1 VSASLSP
8 SATASP
14 PLTVALIGNPN
25 TGKSTLFSALSGI
38 QTRIGN
44 YPGCTVEKK
53 IGRLQIGSRPIRLV
67 DLPGTYSLSPRS
79 PDEMVSVD
87 VLLGRMPDVGRP
99 DVIVCIVDA
108 SNLERN
114 LYLFTQL
121 RELGIPIVLA
131 LNMWDVAQRNGVVI
145 HVAGLQ
151 ERLGVA
157 VVACEAQRKR
167 GLEELKHSI
176 ITAATSLA
184 AAPPDLLPEPVR
196 RQEQALTEW
205 LSAQGSPHPH
215 YLIERALFDVGGES
229 EQRLLDSAPQG
240 TRERLAESRQQIVDA
255 GLRLAAVES
264 ISRYNWIQSQLEGL
278 VSHSETGRVSVTDRI
293 DKVVTHWFTGSL
305 IFAGIM
311 FAIFQSLY
319 TLAAPL
325 MEAVEAGQGYVSDMV
340 TSGMAP
346 GMFRSLLVDGII
358 NGVGSVLVFIPQIAL
373 LFVFIAILE
382 DCGYLARAAYLIDRF
397 MTKLGLSGRS
407 FVPLMS
413 SFACAIPGIMGAR
426 VIENR
431 RDRFTTI
438 LIAPLMSCS
447 ARLPVYLLMISAF
460 VPAVFV
466 AGGWIPLQGLT
477 LFLMYSLG
485 ALVAIP
491 VAWIL
496 KKTVLAGETPPFV
509 MELPEYKWPSVWI
522 VFQRVLSQVWRFVE
536 EAGTLIFVTTVLVWA
551 AGYFPGDHTETH
563 ALAAQIE
570 TIKSQP
576 EPDQDQLAPLEDRK
590 NAVDAEL
597 LANSILGRAGHW
609 IEPAVRPLGW
619 DWRIGM
625 AAIASFPAREVII
638 ATLGTIFSLGGDV
651 DEESDTLRSAL
662 ASAKWPD
669 GRPLFTVATAV
680 SVMVFFAL
688 CAQCG
693 ATLMV
698 ILRETGQWRWPV
710 LTFSY
715 MTALAYVAAWLSF
728 VVVSKFT

>member
-1 VSASLSP
+1 MPATRSP
-8 SATASP
+8 SAPASP

-53 IGRLQIGSRPIRLV
+53 IGRLQIGDRAIRLV

-99 DVIVCIVDA
+99 DVIVCIADA

-131 LNMWDVAQRNGVVI
+131 LNMWDIALRNGVTI
-145 HVAGLQ
+145 DLAAL
-151 ERLGVA
+151 EARLGVK
-157 VVACEAQRKR
+157 VVTCEAQHRY
-167 GLEELKHSI
+167 GLETLKEAI
-176 ITAATSLA
+176 LAAVGSQP
-184 AAPPDLLPEPVR
+184 AAPPDLLPEAVR

-205 LSAQGSPHPH
+205 LATEGARHPH
-215 YLIERALFDVGGES
+215 YLVERALLDVGGET
-229 EQRLLDSAPQG
+229 ERRLLELSP
-240 TRERLAESRQQIVDA
+240 A
-255 GLRLAAVES
+255 GLRDRLNNSRRVLTDSGIRLAAVES
-264 ISRYNWIQSQLEGL
+264 LSRYGWIHAQLEG
-278 VSHSETGRVSVTDRI
+278 VVVQTETGREPVTDRI
-293 DKVVTHWFTGSL
+293 DRVVTHWFSGTL

-319 TLAAPL
+319 TLAVPF
-325 MEAVEAGQGYVSDMV
+325 MEGVEAAQGFVSELA
-340 TSGMAP
+340 TSMMAP
-346 GMFRSLLVDGII
+346 GMLRSLIVDGVI

-397 MTKLGLSGRS
+397 MSKLGLSGRS

-460 VPAVFV
+460 VPAVYV
-466 AGGWIPLQGLT
+466 AGWLPLQGLT
-477 LFLMYSLG
+477 LFLMYILG
-485 ALVAIP
+485 AFVAIP

-496 KKTVLAGETPPFV
+496 KKTVLTGETPPFV
-509 MELPEYKWPSVWI
+509 MELPEYKWPSPWI
-522 VFQRVLSQVWRFVE
+522 VVQRVLSQVWRFME

-551 AGYFPGDHTETH
+551 AGYFPGDHTEAH
-563 ALAAQIE
+563 ALAAEIE
-570 TIKSQP
+570 QASRAV
-576 EPDQDQLAPLEDRK
+576 EPDDDRIAELEQRK
-590 NAVDAEL
+590 NAIDSQL
-597 LANSILGRAGHW
+597 LTNSFLGRTGRF
-609 IEPAVRPLGW
+609 IEPVVRPLGW

-651 DEESDTLRSAL
+651 DSESDTLRGAL
-662 ASAKWPD
+662 ASATWPD

-698 ILRETGQWRWPV
+698 IRRETGQWRWPV
-710 LTFSY
+710 LTFTY
-715 MTALAYVAAWLSF
+715 MTVLAYVAAWLAYA
-728 VVVSKFT
+728 VVSRLTG

>member
-1 VSASLSP
+1 VPASS
-8 SATASP
+8 SSSTTAAP

-53 IGRLQIGSRPIRLV
+53 IGRLQIGSQAIRLV

-87 VLLGRMPDVGRP
+87 VLLGRMADVGRP

-145 HVAGLQ
+145 DVAGLSRQ
-151 ERLGVA
+151 LGIR
-157 VVACEAQRKR
+157 VVTCEAQRKR
-167 GLEELKHSI
+167 GLDALKEAI
-176 ITAATSLA
+176 VTAASTTA
-184 AAPPDLLPEPVR
+184 APPPDLLPEPVR
-196 RQEQALTEW
+196 REEQILTDW
-205 LSAQGSPHPH
+205 LAAQGTRHPH
-215 YLIERALFDVGGES
+215 YLVERAILDAGGET
-229 EQRLLDSAPQG
+229 ELRLLEETPEG
-240 TRERLAESRQQIVDA
+240 TRERLADARKRLTDA

-264 ISRYNWIQSQLEGL
+264 LSRYGWIQSQLDGL
-278 VSHSETGRVSVTDRI
+278 VSHSETGRVSMTDRI
-293 DKVVTHWFTGSL
+293 DAVVTHWFSGTL

-325 MEAVEAGQGYVSDMV
+325 METIETGQGFVSDFV
-340 TSGMAP
+340 TSNMSP
-346 GMFRSLLVDGII
+346 GMLRSLIVDGVI

-373 LFVFIAILE
+373 LFLFIAILE

-460 VPAVFV
+460 VPAVYV
-466 AGGWIPLQGLT
+466 ARGWIPLQGLT
-477 LFLMYSLG
+477 LFLMYILG
-485 ALVAIP
+485 AVVAVP

-496 KKTVLAGETPPFV
+496 KKTILTGETPPFV
-509 MELPEYKWPSVWI
+509 MELPEYKWPSLWI
-522 VFQRVLSQVWRFVE
+522 VAQRVISQAWRFVE

-551 AGYFPGDHTETH
+551 AGYFPGDHTEAH

-570 TIKSQP
+570 TLQA
-576 EPDQDQLAPLEDRK
+576 EPKINETQLAELQDRK
-590 NAVDAEL
+590 NVLDAQL
-597 LANSILGRAGHW
+597 LSNSVLGRTGRF
-609 IEPAVRPLGW
+609 IEPAVKPLGW

-651 DEESDTLRSAL
+651 DEESDTLRAALTSAT
-662 ASAKWPD
+662 WPD

-680 SVMVFFAL
+680 SIMVFFAL

-710 LTFSY
+710 LTFTY
-715 MTALAYVAAWLSF
+715 MTVLAYVAAWLSF
-728 VVVSKFT
+728 TVVARFT

>member
-1 VSASLSP
+1 MSAPSSLR
-8 SATASP
+8 ATAAP

-53 IGRLQIGSRPIRLV
+53 IGRLTIGERAIRLV

-99 DVIVCIVDA
+99 DVIVCIADA

-121 RELGIPIVLA
+121 RELSIPLVLV
-131 LNMWDVAQRNGVVI
+131 LNMWDIAQRNGVVVDT
-145 HVAGLQ
+145 VAL
-151 ERLGVA
+151 EKRLGVK
-157 VVACEAQRKR
+157 VVTCEAQRKR
-167 GLEELKHSI
+167 GLPQVKDAIL
-176 ITAATSLA
+176 AASNTT
-184 AAPPDLLPEPVR
+184 AAPPPELLPEPVR
-196 RQEQALTEW
+196 RQEQSITEW
-205 LSAQGSPHPH
+205 LTSKGAPHPH
-215 YLIERALFDVGGES
+215 YLVERAILDAGGEA
-229 EQRLLDSAPQG
+229 ERRLIELAPEGLDA
-240 TRERLAESRQQIVDA
+240 RLTDARRQLTDA
-255 GLRLAAVES
+255 GHRLAAIES
-264 ISRYNWIQSQLEGL
+264 LARYGWIHQQLDGL
-278 VSHSETGRVSVTDRI
+278 VTHAATGRESATDRI
-293 DKVVTHWFTGSL
+293 DRVVTHWFSGSL
-305 IFAGIM
+305 IFLAVM

-319 TLAAPL
+319 TVAAPL
-325 MEAVEAGQGYVSDMV
+325 MGSIESAQSFISDLV
-340 TSGMAP
+340 TSSMSP
-346 GMFRSLLVDGII
+346 GMFRSLIVDGII

-373 LFVFIAILE
+373 LFLYIGVLE
-382 DCGYLARAAYLIDRF
+382 DCGYLARAAYLIDKF

-460 VPAVFV
+460 VPAAYLF
-466 AGGWIPLQGLT
+466 GWIPLQGLT
-477 LFLMYSLG
+477 LFLMYILG
-485 ALVAIP
+485 AVVSVPI
-491 VAWIL
+491 AWIL
-496 KKTVLAGETPPFV
+496 KKTVLPGETPPFV
-509 MELPEYKWPSVWI
+509 MELPEYKWPSPWI
-522 VFQRVLSQVWRFVE
+522 VVQRVLSQVWRFLE
-536 EAGTLIFVTTVLVWA
+536 EAGTLIFVTTILVWA
-551 AGYFPGDHTETH
+551 AGYFPGDHTESN
-563 ALAAQIE
+563 ALATRIE
-570 TIKSQP
+570 
-576 EPDQDQLAPLEDRK
+576 QLTAANADMAEIATLEDQK
-590 NAVDAEL
+590 NGIDARL
-597 LANSILGRAGHW
+597 MQGSLLGRTGKL
-609 IEPAVRPLGW
+609 IEPVVRPLGW

-625 AAIASFPAREVII
+625 ASIASFPAREVII
-638 ATLGTIFSLGGDV
+638 ATLGTIFSLGGEV
-651 DEESDTLRSAL
+651 DEESPGLRSAL
-662 ASAKWPD
+662 ASATWPD

-698 ILRETGQWRWPV
+698 IRRETGQWRWPIF
-710 LTFSY
+710 TFTY
-715 MTALAYVAAWLSF
+715 MTLLAYVAAWIAYNI
-728 VVVSKFT
+728 VSRFAG

>member
-1 VSASLSP
+1 VSASLS
-8 SATASP
+8 SSTTAAP

-87 VLLGRMPDVGRP
+87 VLLGRMSDVGRP

-145 HVAGLQ
+145 DVAGLA
-151 ERLGVA
+151 ERLGVR
-157 VVACEAQRKR
+157 VVTCEAQRKR
-167 GLEELKHSI
+167 GLDALKEAIVS
-176 ITAATSLA
+176 AASSTA

-196 RQEQALTEW
+196 RQEKLLTDW
-205 LSAQGSPHPH
+205 LAGQGTRHPH
-215 YLIERALFDVGGES
+215 YLVERAILDAGGES
-229 EQRLLDSAPQG
+229 ELRLLAETPGG
-240 TRERLAESRQQIVDA
+240 TRERLVEARKQLTDA

-264 ISRYNWIQSQLEGL
+264 LSRYRWIQSQLDGL
-278 VSHSETGRVSVTDRI
+278 VTHSETGRVSATDRI
-293 DKVVTHWFTGSL
+293 DAVVTHWFSGTL
-305 IFAGIM
+305 IFVGIM
-311 FAIFQSLY
+311 LTIFLSIYPLAQLIMGAI
-319 TLAAPL
+319 
-325 MEAVEAGQGYVSDMV
+325 EAGQEKVADLA
-340 TSGMAP
+340 TSMIAP
-346 GMFRSLLVDGII
+346 GMLRSLIVDGVI
-358 NGVGSVLVFIPQIAL
+358 NGVGSVIVFIPQIAI
-373 LFVFIAILE
+373 LFLFIAVLE
-382 DCGYLARAAYLIDRF
+382 DCGYLARAAYLIDKF

-460 VPAVFV
+460 VPAVYL
-466 AGGWIPLQGLT
+466 AGWVPLQGLT
-477 LFLMYSLG
+477 LFVMYSLG
-485 ALVAIP
+485 SVVAVPI
-491 VAWIL
+491 AWIL
-496 KKTVLAGETPPFV
+496 KKTILTGETPPFV
-509 MELPEYKWPSVWI
+509 MELPEYKWPSAWI
-522 VFQRVLSQVWRFVE
+522 VVQRVLSQVWRFVE
-536 EAGTLIFVTTVLVWA
+536 EAGTLIFATTVLVWA
-551 AGYFPGDHTETH
+551 AGYFPGDHTESI
-563 ALAAQIE
+563 ALEREIE
-570 TIKSQP
+570 TVKAAA
-576 EPDQDQLAPLEDRK
+576 EPDKAKLVELEDQK
-590 NAVDAEL
+590 NHADARL
-597 LANSILGRAGHW
+597 LENSFLGRTGKF

-625 AAIASFPAREVII
+625 ASIASFPAREVII
-638 ATLGTIFSLGGDV
+638 ATLGTIFSLGGDIEGE
-651 DEESDTLRSAL
+651 DQSLRTALSSAT
-662 ASAKWPD
+662 WPD

-698 ILRETGQWRWPV
+698 IRRETGQWRWPIF
-710 LTFSY
+710 TFTY
-715 MTALAYVAAWLSF
+715 MTLLAYVAAWAAF
-728 VVVSKFT
+728 VVVSRLT

>member
-1 VSASLSP
+1 VPASLSP
-8 SATASP
+8 RSTAAP

-53 IGRLQIGSRPIRLV
+53 IGRLQIGSHPIRLV

-145 HVAGLQ
+145 DVAGLRD
-151 ERLGVA
+151 RLGIA
-157 VVACEAQRKR
+157 VVTCEAQRKR
-167 GLEELKHSI
+167 GLEPLKEAI
-176 ITAATSLA
+176 LA
-184 AAPPDLLPEPVR
+184 AASTQAAPPPDLLPEAVR
-196 RQEQALTEW
+196 RQEQALTDW
-205 LSAQGSPHPH
+205 LSSQGTPHPH
-215 YLIERALFDVGGES
+215 YLVERALLDAGGET
-229 EQRLLDSAPQG
+229 ELRLVEAAPAG
-240 TRERLAESRQQIVDA
+240 TRDRLVEARQHLVAA
-255 GLRLAAVES
+255 GMRLAAVES
-264 ISRYNWIQSQLEGL
+264 LSRYNWIQAQLEGL
-278 VSHSETGRVSVTDRI
+278 VSHSETGRESSTDRI
-293 DKVVTHWFTGSL
+293 DRVVTHWFSGSL

-325 MEAVEAGQGYVSDMV
+325 MESIESAQGFVTGLV
-340 TSGMAP
+340 TSSMSP
-346 GMFRSLLVDGII
+346 GMLRSLIVDGAI

-373 LFVFIAILE
+373 LFLFIAILE

-477 LFLMYSLG
+477 LFLMYILG

-496 KKTVLAGETPPFV
+496 KKTVLTGETPPFV
-509 MELPEYKWPSVWI
+509 MELPEYKWPSPWI
-522 VFQRVLSQVWRFVE
+522 VVQRVLSQVWRFLE

-551 AGYFPGDHTETH
+551 AGYFPGDHTEAH

-570 TIKSQP
+570 MIERQP
-576 EPDQDQLAPLEDRK
+576 EPDESQLAQLQDQK
-590 NAVDAEL
+590 NAIDSQL
-597 LANSILGRAGHW
+597 LANSVLGRTGRF

-651 DEESDTLRSAL
+651 DEESDTLRSTL
-662 ASAKWPD
+662 ASATWPD

-698 ILRETGQWRWPV
+698 IRRETGQWRWPV

-715 MTALAYVAAWLSF
+715 MTLLAYVAAWLSYS
-728 VVVSKFT
+728 VISRMT

>member
-1 VSASLSP
+1 MSASLSP
-8 SATASP
+8 SATASA

-131 LNMWDVAQRNGVVI
+131 LNMWDVAQRNGVNI
-145 HVAGLQ
+145 DVAGLEKQ
-151 ERLGVA
+151 LGVR
-157 VVACEAQRKR
+157 VVTCEAQRKR
-167 GLEELKHSI
+167 GLEPLREAI
-176 ITAATSLA
+176 VAAASTT
-184 AAPPDLLPEPVR
+184 AAPPPELLPEPVR
-196 RQEQALTEW
+196 REEQVLTDW
-205 LSAQGSPHPH
+205 LASQGKKEPH
-215 YLIERALFDVGGES
+215 YLVERAILDVGGET
-229 EQRLLDSAPQG
+229 ELRF
-240 TRERLAESRQQIVDA
+240 LAETPAGAREKLAEARKRLTDG

-264 ISRYNWIQSQLEGL
+264 LSRYRWIQSQLDGL
-278 VSHSETGRVSVTDRI
+278 VTHSETGRVSITDRI
-293 DKVVTHWFTGSL
+293 DAVVTHWFSGTL
-305 IFAGIM
+305 IFVGIM
-311 FAIFQSLY
+311 FTIFW
-319 TLAAPL
+319 TLFIFADGL
-325 MEAVEAGQGYVSDMV
+325 MGNIEEGQGWVSDLV
-340 TSGMAP
+340 TSNMAP
-346 GMFRSLLVDGII
+346 GTLRSLIVDGLI
-358 NGVGSVLVFIPQIAL
+358 NGVGSVIVFIPQIAL
-373 LFVFIAILE
+373 LFLFIAILE

-397 MTKLGLSGRS
+397 MTKFGLSGRS

-447 ARLPVYLLMISAF
+447 ARLPVYLLMTTAF
-460 VPAVFV
+460 VPAVYFL
-466 AGGWIPLQGLT
+466 GGWLPLQALT
-477 LFLMYSLG
+477 LFVMYILG
-485 ALVAIP
+485 AVVAVPI
-491 VAWIL
+491 AWLL
-496 KKTVLAGETPPFV
+496 KKTILTGETSPFV
-509 MELPEYKWPSVWI
+509 MELPEYKWPSPWI
-522 VFQRVLSQVWRFVE
+522 VVQRVISQAWRFLE
-536 EAGTLIFVTTVLVWA
+536 EAGTLIFVTTILVWA
-551 AGYFPGDHTETH
+551 AGYFPGDHTESH

-570 TIKSQP
+570 ALEGEET
-576 EPDQDQLAPLEDRK
+576 PDKPRIEALKDQK
-590 NAVDAEL
+590 NHIDSEL
-597 LANSILGRAGHW
+597 LSNSLLGRTGKF

-625 AAIASFPAREVII
+625 AAVASFPAREVII
-638 ATLGTIFSLGGDV
+638 ATMGTIFSLGGDV
-651 DEESDTLRSAL
+651 DEENESLRGAL
-662 ASAKWPD
+662 ASATWPD

-680 SVMVFFAL
+680 SIMVFFAL

-698 ILRETGQWRWPV
+698 IFRETGQWRWPV

-728 VVVSKFT
+728 VIVSKFT

>member
-1 VSASLSP
+1 VSAP
-8 SATASP
+8 ATSNAPAVSTV
-14 PLTVALIGNPN
+14 TVALIGNPN

-131 LNMWDVAQRNGVVI
+131 LNMWDVALRNGTTIDVQ
-145 HVAGLQ
+145 GLV
-151 ERLGVA
+151 ERLGVR
-157 VVACEAQRKR
+157 VVTCEAQRKR
-167 GLEELKHSI
+167 GLDALRNAIVE
-176 ITAATSLA
+176 A
-184 AAPPDLLPEPVR
+184 AASTADPPPEILPEPVR
-196 RQEQALTEW
+196 RQEQVLTEW
-205 LSAQGSPHPH
+205 LAAKGTRLPH
-215 YLIERALFDVGGES
+215 YLVERAILDAGGES
-229 EQRLLDSAPQG
+229 ELRLLKETPEG
-240 TRERLAESRQQIVDA
+240 TRERLTAARKELTDA

-264 ISRYNWIQSQLEGL
+264 VSRYRWIQSQLDGL
-278 VSHSETGRVSVTDRI
+278 VTHSAHAQVSATDRI
-293 DKVVTHWFTGSL
+293 DAVVTHWFSGSL

-325 MEAVEAGQGYVSDMV
+325 METVEAGQGFVSDLVASSM
-340 TSGMAP
+340 GP
-346 GMFRSLLVDGII
+346 GMLRSLIVDGVI
-358 NGVGSVLVFIPQIAL
+358 NWVGSVLVFIPQIAL
-373 LFVFIAILE
+373 LFLFIAILE

-477 LFLMYSLG
+477 LFLMYILG
-485 ALVAIP
+485 AVVAVP

-496 KKTVLAGETPPFV
+496 KKTVLTGETPPFV
-509 MELPEYKWPSVWI
+509 MELPEYKWPSAWI
-522 VFQRVLSQVWRFVE
+522 VAQRVLSQAWRFVE
-536 EAGTLIFVTTVLVWA
+536 EAGTLIFITTVLVWA
-551 AGYFPGDHTETH
+551 AGYFPGDRTEAH
-563 ALAAQIE
+563 ALEARIE
-570 TIKSQP
+570 VLQEQP
-576 EPDQDQLAPLEDRK
+576 EPDETRLAELQDRK
-590 NAVDAEL
+590 NVLEAEL
-597 LANSILGRAGHW
+597 LSNSVLGRTGRF
-609 IEPAVRPLGW
+609 IEPAVKPLGW

-638 ATLGTIFSLGGDV
+638 ATMGTIFSLGGDV
-651 DEESDTLRSAL
+651 SEESDTLRSAL
-662 ASAKWPD
+662 ATATWPD

-680 SVMVFFAL
+680 SIMVFFAL

-698 ILRETGQWRWPV
+698 IRRETGQWRWPV
-710 LTFSY
+710 LTFTY
-715 MTALAYVAAWLSF
+715 MTVLAYVAAWIAF
-728 VVVSKFT
+728 TVVSRFT

>member
-1 VSASLSP
+1 VPATVSS
-8 SATASP
+8 SATAAP

-53 IGRLQIGSRPIRLV
+53 IGRLQIGSQPIRLV

-131 LNMWDVAQRNGVVI
+131 LNMWDVALRNGVVI
-145 HVAGLQ
+145 DLAGLS
-151 ERLGVA
+151 RKLGVR
-157 VVACEAQRKR
+157 VVHCEAQRKR
-167 GLEELKHSI
+167 GLDALKDAI
-176 ITAATSLA
+176 IDAASTAADP
-184 AAPPDLLPEPVR
+184 PPDLLPEPVR
-196 RQEQALTEW
+196 RQEKLLTDW
-205 LSAQGSPHPH
+205 LASQGAPHPH
-215 YLIERALFDVGGES
+215 YLVERAILDAGGES
-229 EQRLLDSAPQG
+229 ELRLLEETPAG
-240 TRERLAESRQQIVDA
+240 TRERLAEARRQLTDA
-255 GLRLAAVES
+255 GVRLAAVES
-264 ISRYNWIQSQLEGL
+264 LSRYGWIHTHVDGL
-278 VSHSETGRVSVTDRI
+278 VTHAETGRIPVTDRI
-293 DKVVTHWFTGSL
+293 DAVVTHWFSGSL

-325 MEAVEAGQGYVSDMV
+325 METIEAGQGFVSDLV
-340 TSGMAP
+340 TANMPP
-346 GMFRSLLVDGII
+346 GMLRSLLVDGVV
-358 NGVGSVLVFIPQIAL
+358 NGVGSVLVFIPQIGL
-373 LFVFIAILE
+373 LFLFIAILE

-413 SFACAIPGIMGAR
+413 SFACAIPGIMGTR

-477 LFLMYSLG
+477 LFLMYILG
-485 ALVAIP
+485 AVVAVP

-496 KKTVLAGETPPFV
+496 KKTVLTGEKPPFV
-509 MELPEYKWPSVWI
+509 MELPEYKWPSAWI
-522 VFQRVLSQVWRFVE
+522 VLQRVLSQVWRFVE
-536 EAGTLIFVTTVLVWA
+536 EAGTLIFMTTVLVWA
-551 AGYFPGDHTETH
+551 AGYFPGDHTEAH

-570 TIKSQP
+570 SMESQP
-576 EPDQDQLAPLEDRK
+576 EADETQLAALHDRK
-590 NAVDAEL
+590 NALDAQL
-597 LANSILGRAGHW
+597 LANSALGRTGRF
-609 IEPAVRPLGW
+609 IEPAVKPLGW

-625 AAIASFPAREVII
+625 AAVASFPAREVVI

-651 DEESDTLRSAL
+651 NEESDTLRTAL
-662 ASAKWPD
+662 ASATWPD

-680 SVMVFFAL
+680 SIMVFFAL
-688 CAQCG
+688 CAQCA

-698 ILRETGQWRWPV
+698 IKRETGQWRWPV

-715 MTALAYVAAWLSF
+715 MTLLAYVAAWGAYNA
-728 VVVSKFT
+728 VSAFS